1 MECNI
6 LSPTKRDDISNQ
18 FTKFLEQD
26 LKKYHLEF
34 EKFDQKY
41 DQLDDFYFHVIQ
53 IQQYESL
60 SFVLRLILTLSYGQG
75 AIESCFSINN
85 NVLTQNM
92 NRETVIARKVMKDHI
107 LSNKLDTATIDVDK
121 SLLKVAGSASTKWR
135 QALADKQN
143 KNKKE

>member
-34 EKFDQKY
+34 EEFDQKC

-60 SFVLRLILTLSYGQG
+60 SFVLRLILTLSHGQG
-75 AIESCFSINN
+75 AIE
-85 NVLTQNM
+85 
-92 NRETVIARKVMKDHI
+92 
-107 LSNKLDTATIDVDK
+107 
-121 SLLKVAGSASTKWR
+121 
-135 QALADKQN
+135 
-143 KNKKE
+143 